1 MLYEFGYKNQ
11 DVSAPAR
18 AEFHFTASKKREPE
32 LIRIYALAKEL
43 KTDNKELV
51 DICQKVGLSE
61 KRSALAGLTD
71 EEVALVKDYIRN
83 ASSRSAQEPSG
94 PSDSAPMQRPNIPS
108 LQTGKVPVLKPVRTL
123 KRLGDS
129 GQTKPA
135 ATIRTLTPKPAE
147 EPVPVPP
154 QTAAEPGSAEPESA
168 EPKKPA
174 RVSLAIAPWGEVVIN
189 GEVKGVSPPLDDLEL
204 PPGHHEVEIRNGQ
217 SEPHRMTLE
226 LGPGESYKIKHK
238 FK

>member
-1 MLYEFGYKNQ
+1 MAGAAF
-11 DVSAPAR
+11 
-18 AEFHFTASKKREPE
+18 
-32 LIRIYALAKEL
+32 ALL
-43 KTDNKELV
+43 
-51 DICQKVGLSE
+51 
-61 KRSALAGLTD
+61 
-71 EEVALVKDYIRN
+71 
-83 ASSRSAQEPSG
+83 P
-94 PSDSAPMQRPNIPS
+94 
-108 LQTGKVPVLKPVRTL
+108 
-123 KRLGDS
+123 GDK
-129 GQTKPA
+129 GGDHPA
-135 ATIRTLTPKPAE
+135 APLQPPPPTATPI
-147 EPVPVPP
+147 
-154 QTAAEPGSAEPESA
+154 AAETRPA